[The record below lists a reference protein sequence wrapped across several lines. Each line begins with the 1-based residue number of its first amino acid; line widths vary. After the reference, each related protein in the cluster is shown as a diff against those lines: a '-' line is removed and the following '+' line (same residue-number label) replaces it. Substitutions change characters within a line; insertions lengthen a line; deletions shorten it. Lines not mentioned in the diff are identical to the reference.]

1 MEIHSVV
8 CWMKSKCIEY
18 RIFVTGKNKTMSLR
32 WPSTL
37 GPLATA
43 TLIIPIF
50 VKAPPPPK
58 NRKHVLFTFCD
69 LYQNFEKWCHYRN
82 TETRTSKQF
91 SVFLKTCVV
100 LFLTRNQMHHVTC
113 DFLFLSVSR
122 RSSDFTVVCAYKFA
136 VCYLSDN
143 TFLSFPLGGGLWR
156 IIV

>member
-1 MEIHSVV
+1 MT
-8 CWMKSKCIEY
+8 
-18 RIFVTGKNKTMSLR
+18 FDTGSSCYCNSNHTDICKGS
-32 WPSTL
+32 S
-37 GPLATA
+37 
-43 TLIIPIF
+43 
-50 VKAPPPPK
+50 PPPK

-122 RSSDFTVVCAYKFA
+122 RSSDFTVVCAHKFA
-136 VCYLSDN
+136 MCYLSDN
-143 TFLSFPLGGGLWR
+143 TFLSIRWR
-156 IIV
+156 IMKNHCLTQINSMIKSNI